1 MWNAFKDFSTYK
13 LYLKGSFR
21 MNPLDFLN
29 GIGEWGVANLP
40 NIVFSF
46 LTIIVG
52 YIVIKLVAREIKSL
66 RNQNRLEQHAAY
78 TLNRLLK
85 WIIFV
90 AVFSVILAQFGITLG
105 TVSGLLTVL
114 GGTIIGFAAINTL
127 GNTIAGLIVMTSRP
141 FKVGDRIFF
150 NGQFA
155 DVEAIELIYTKMR
168 TLDNVLVSIPNQE
181 LLKAE
186 IDNYGK
192 KSIVRRGCAITPGYD
207 VASELAETTL
217 LEAAN
222 RLVEMKEVLET
233 PKPYVWVT
241 KFGNYAVEY
250 TLYVFIQ
257 DIKRLPEIDSN
268 VKRTV
273 LESCKQHGIDI
284 STPTIIRSI
293 KDSKEKSEA

>member
-1 MWNAFKDFSTYK
+1 
-13 LYLKGSFR
+13 

-29 GIGEWGVANLP
+29 VIGKWAIANLP

-46 LTIIVG
+46 VTIIVG
-52 YIVIKLVAREIKSL
+52 YVVIKLVAREIRDL
-66 RNQNRLEQHAAY
+66 RNQKRLEEHAAY
-78 TLNRLLK
+78 TLNRLIK
-85 WIIFV
+85 WIVFV
-90 AVFSVILAQFGITLG
+90 AVFSIILAQFGITLG

-192 KSIVRRGCAITPGYD
+192 KSVVRRGCSITAGYELS
-207 VASELAETTL
+207 SEQVERAL

-222 RLVEMKEVLET
+222 RLVEMKDVLK
-233 PKPYVWVT
+233 KPEAYVWVT

-250 TLYVFIQ
+250 TLYVYIQ

-268 VKRTV
+268 LKRTV
-273 LESCKQHGIDI
+273 MDSCKQHGIDI
-284 STPTIIRSI
+284 CTPTIIRTV
-293 KDSKEKSEA
+293 KNGK

>member
-1 MWNAFKDFSTYK
+1 
-13 LYLKGSFR
+13 

-29 GIGEWGVANLP
+29 AISEWVIANSD
-40 NIVFSF
+40 NIVFSV
-46 LTIIVG
+46 LAIVVG
-52 YIVIKLVAREIKSL
+52 YIIIKVVAREIKSL
-66 RNQNRLEQHAAY
+66 RSQNRLEQHAAY
-78 TLNRLLK
+78 TLNRILK
-85 WIIFV
+85 WLIFV
-90 AVFSVILAQFGITLG
+90 GVFSIILAQFGVTLG
-105 TVSGLLTVL
+105 EVTGLLTVL

-127 GNTIAGLIVMTSRP
+127 GNMIAGLIVMTSRP

-155 DVEAIELIYTKMR
+155 DVKAIELIYTKMV

-192 KSIVRRGCAITPGYD
+192 NSVVRRGCSITPGYE
-207 VASELAETTL
+207 VASEQVETAL
-217 LEAAN
+217 LTAAN
-222 RLVEMKEVLET
+222 RLVELKDALKE
-233 PKPYVWVT
+233 PKAYVWVT

-268 VKRTV
+268 LKRTV
-273 LESCKQHGIDI
+273 LETCKQHGIDI
-284 STPTIIRSI
+284 STPTIIRSVKNGKI
-293 KDSKEKSEA
+293 

>member
-1 MWNAFKDFSTYK
+1 
-13 LYLKGSFR
+13 
-21 MNPLDFLN
+21 MNLLDFLDA
-29 GIGEWGVANLP
+29 IGEWANTNLP
-40 NIVFSF
+40 NIVFSV
-46 LTIIVG
+46 LAIVVG
-52 YIVIKLVAREIKSL
+52 YIIIRIVAREIKSL
-66 RNQNRLEQHAAY
+66 RSQNRLEQHAAY
-78 TLNRLLK
+78 TLNRILK
-85 WIIFV
+85 WVIFM
-90 AVFSVILAQFGITLG
+90 AVFSIILMQFGITLG
-105 TVSGLLTVL
+105 EVFGLVTLI
-114 GGTIIGFAAINTL
+114 GGTIIGFASINTL

-192 KSIVRRGCAITPGYD
+192 KSVVRRGCSITAGYE
-207 VASELAETTL
+207 VASEQVETAL

-222 RLVEMKEVLET
+222 RLVEMKDALKE
-233 PKPYVWVT
+233 PKAYVWVT

-268 VKRTV
+268 LKRTV
-273 LESCKQHGIDI
+273 LETCKQHGIDI
-284 STPTIIRSI
+284 STPTIIRSV
-293 KDSKEKSEA
+293 KNGEN

>member
-1 MWNAFKDFSTYK
+1 
-13 LYLKGSFR
+13 
-21 MNPLDFLN
+21 MNPLDFLDA
-29 GIGEWGVANLP
+29 IGEWCLANLP

-46 LTIIVG
+46 VAIVVG
-52 YIVIKLVAREIKSL
+52 YIIIKIVAREIKSL
-66 RNQNRLEQHAAY
+66 RNQKKLEEHAAY
-78 TLNRLLK
+78 TLNRILR
-85 WIIFV
+85 WVTFV
-90 AVFSVILAQFGITLG
+90 AVFSIILAQFGITLG
-105 TVSGLLTVL
+105 LVSGLLMIL

-127 GNTIAGLIVMTSRP
+127 GNMIAGLIVMTSRP

-192 KSIVRRGCAITPGYD
+192 KSVVRRGCSITAGYE
-207 VASELAETTL
+207 VASEQVETAL
-217 LEAAN
+217 LKAAN
-222 RLVEMKEVLET
+222 RLVELKDALKE
-233 PKPYVWVT
+233 PKAYVWVT

-268 VKRTV
+268 LKRTV
-273 LESCKQHGIDI
+273 LETCKQHGIDI
-284 STPTIIRSI
+284 STPTIIRSV
-293 KDSKEKSEA
+293 KKGEK

>member
-1 MWNAFKDFSTYK
+1 
-13 LYLKGSFR
+13 

-29 GIGEWGVANLP
+29 TIGEWAIANLP

-46 LTIIVG
+46 VTVIVG
-52 YIVIKLVAREIKSL
+52 YVVIKLVAREIKSL
-66 RNQNRLEQHAAY
+66 KNQKKLEEHAAY
-78 TLNRLLK
+78 TLNRILK
-85 WIIFV
+85 WVTFV
-90 AVFSVILAQFGITLG
+90 AVFSIILAQFGITLG

-192 KSIVRRGCAITPGYD
+192 KSIVRRGCSITAGYELT
-207 VASELAETTL
+207 SEQVERALM
-217 LEAAN
+217 EAAN
-222 RLVEMKEVLET
+222 RLVEMKDTLK
-233 PKPYVWVT
+233 KPEAYVWVT

-268 VKRTV
+268 LKRTV
-273 LESCKQHGIDI
+273 LDSCKQHGIDI
-284 STPTIIRSI
+284 CTPTIIRTV
-293 KDSKEKSEA
+293 KNGK

>member
-1 MWNAFKDFSTYK
+1 
-13 LYLKGSFR
+13 
-21 MNPLDFLN
+21 MNPLDFLDA
-29 GIGEWGVANLP
+29 IGEWCLVNLP

-46 LTIIVG
+46 VAIVVG
-52 YIVIKLVAREIKSL
+52 YIIIKVVAREIKSL
-66 RNQNRLEQHAAY
+66 RNQKKLEEHAAY
-78 TLNRLLK
+78 TLNRILR
-85 WIIFV
+85 WVTFV
-90 AVFSVILAQFGITLG
+90 AVFSIILAQFGITLG
-105 TVSGLLTVL
+105 VVSGLLTIL

-127 GNTIAGLIVMTSRP
+127 GNMIAGLIVMTSRP

-155 DVEAIELIYTKMR
+155 DVKAIELIYTKMV

-192 KSIVRRGCAITPGYD
+192 KSVVRRGCSITPGYE
-207 VASELAETTL
+207 VASEQVETAL

-222 RLVEMKEVLET
+222 RLVEMKDALKE
-233 PKPYVWVT
+233 PKAYVWVT

-268 VKRTV
+268 LKRTV
-273 LESCKQHGIDI
+273 LETCKQHEIDI
-284 STPTIIRSI
+284 STPTIIRSV
-293 KDSKEKSEA
+293 KKGEK

>member
-1 MWNAFKDFSTYK
+1 LNVKGKREGD
-13 LYLKGSFR
+13 YLV

-29 GIGEWGVANLP
+29 AMGEWAIANLS

-46 LTIIVG
+46 VTIIVG
-52 YIVIKLVAREIKSL
+52 YIVIKIVAREIRSL
-66 RNQNRLEQHAAY
+66 RKQNKLEEHAAY
-78 TLNRLLK
+78 TLNRILK
-85 WIIFV
+85 WLIFLG
-90 AVFSVILAQFGITLG
+90 VFSIILAQFGITLG

-192 KSIVRRGCAITPGYD
+192 KAVVRRACSVTPGYD
-207 VASELAETTL
+207 ISIELVETAL
-217 LEAAN
+217 MEAAN
-222 RLVEMKEVLET
+222 KLMKMNEILKE
-233 PKPYVWVT
+233 PKPYVWIT
-241 KFGNYAVEY
+241 QFENFAVKY
-250 TLYVFIQ
+250 TLYVFI
-257 DIKRLPEIDSN
+257 DNIKRLPQIDAAI
-268 VKRTV
+268 KKTV
-273 LESCKQHGIDI
+273 LESCNQHGIDI
-284 STPTIIRSI
+284 TTPTII
-293 KDSKEKSEA
+293 KKMKNTEEK

>member
-1 MWNAFKDFSTYK
+1 
-13 LYLKGSFR
+13 

-29 GIGEWGVANLP
+29 AIGEWAIANLS
-40 NIVFSF
+40 NIVFS
-46 LTIIVG
+46 LITIIVG
-52 YIVIKLVAREIKSL
+52 YVVIKLVAREIRSL
-66 RNQNRLEQHAAY
+66 RKQNKLEQHAAY
-78 TLNRLLK
+78 TLNRILK
-85 WIIFV
+85 WLIFV
-90 AVFSVILAQFGITLG
+90 GVFSIILAQFGITLG

-168 TLDNVLVSIPNQE
+168 TLDNVLISIPNQE

-192 KSIVRRGCAITPGYD
+192 KSVVRRACSITAGYD
-207 VASELAETTL
+207 LSSEQVETAL
-217 LEAAN
+217 LGAAK
-222 RLVEMKEVLET
+222 RLVEMEDVLEE
-233 PKPYVWVT
+233 PKAYVWVT

-257 DIKRLPEIDSN
+257 DIKRLPEIDATL
-268 VKRTV
+268 KRTV
-273 LESCKQHGIDI
+273 LESCKQQGIDI
-284 STPTIIRSI
+284 TTPTIIRSI
-293 KDSKEKSEA
+293 KED

>member
-1 MWNAFKDFSTYK
+1 
-13 LYLKGSFR
+13 

-29 GIGEWGVANLP
+29 VVGEWAIANLP

-46 LTIIVG
+46 LAIIVG
-52 YIVIKLVAREIKSL
+52 YIVIKFVTREIKSL
-66 RNQNRLEQHAAY
+66 RSQNRLEQHAAY
-78 TLNRLLK
+78 TLNRILK
-85 WIIFV
+85 WVIFM
-90 AVFSVILAQFGITLG
+90 AVFSIILMQFGITLG
-105 TVSGLLTVL
+105 EVFGLLTVI
-114 GGTIIGFAAINTL
+114 GGTIIGFASINTL
-127 GNTIAGLIVMTSRP
+127 GNTIAGLIVMSSRP
-141 FKVGDRIFF
+141 FRVGDRIFF

-192 KSIVRRGCAITPGYD
+192 KTVVRRGCSITAGYGLP
-207 VASELAETTL
+207 SEQVESAL

-222 RLVEMKEVLET
+222 KLVEMKDALKE
-233 PKPYVWVT
+233 PKAYVWVT

-257 DIKRLPEIDSN
+257 DIKRLPQIDSN
-268 VKRTV
+268 LKRAV

-284 STPTIIRSI
+284 STPTIIRTV
-293 KDSKEKSEA
+293 KNGK

>member
-1 MWNAFKDFSTYK
+1 
-13 LYLKGSFR
+13 

-29 GIGEWGVANLP
+29 AIGEWAIENSD
-40 NIVFSF
+40 NIVFSV
-46 LTIIVG
+46 IAIVVG
-52 YIVIKLVAREIKSL
+52 YIIIKVVAREIKSL
-66 RNQNRLEQHAAY
+66 RSQNRLEQHAAY
-78 TLNRLLK
+78 TLNRILK
-85 WIIFV
+85 WVTFM
-90 AVFSVILAQFGITLG
+90 AVFSIILMQFGITLG
-105 TVSGLLTVL
+105 EVFGLVTLI
-114 GGTIIGFAAINTL
+114 GGTIIGFASINTL

-192 KSIVRRGCAITPGYD
+192 KSVVRRGCSITAGYEL
-207 VASELAETTL
+207 ASEQVETAL

-222 RLVEMKEVLET
+222 RLVEMKDALKE
-233 PKPYVWVT
+233 PKAYVWVT

-257 DIKRLPEIDSN
+257 DIKRLPLIDSN
-268 VKRTV
+268 LKRTV
-273 LESCKQHGIDI
+273 LETCKQHGIDI
-284 STPTIIRSI
+284 STPTIIRSV
-293 KDSKEKSEA
+293 KKGEN

>member
-1 MWNAFKDFSTYK
+1 
-13 LYLKGSFR
+13 
-21 MNPLDFLN
+21 
-29 GIGEWGVANLP
+29 
-40 NIVFSF
+40 VFSF

-66 RNQNRLEQHAAY
+66 RSQNRLEQHAAY
-78 TLNRLLK
+78 TLNRILK
-85 WIIFV
+85 WVIFV
-90 AVFSVILAQFGITLG
+90 AVLSIILAQFGITLG
-105 TVSGLLTVL
+105 EVSGLLTVL

-192 KSIVRRGCAITPGYD
+192 KSVVRRGCSITPGYE
-207 VASELAETTL
+207 VASEQAETAL

-222 RLVEMKEVLET
+222 RLVEINDVLKT
-233 PKPYVWVT
+233 PKVYVWVT
-241 KFGNYAVEY
+241 NFGNYAVEY

-257 DIKRLPEIDSN
+257 DIKRLSEIDSN
-268 VKRTV
+268 IKRAV
-273 LESCKQHGIDI
+273 LESCKHHGIDI
-284 STPTIIRSI
+284 STPMIIRTVQ
-293 KDSKEKSEA
+293 DSKEKSKS

>member
-1 MWNAFKDFSTYK
+1 MWNAFKDYSRYN
-13 LYLKGSFR
+13 LDLKGSFG

-29 GIGEWGVANLP
+29 AIGEWAIKNSP
-40 NIVFSF
+40 NIVFSV
-46 LTIIVG
+46 LAIVVG
-52 YIVIKLVAREIKSL
+52 YIIIKVVAREIKSL
-66 RNQNRLEQHAAY
+66 KSQNRLEQHAAY
-78 TLNRLLK
+78 TLNRILK
-85 WIIFV
+85 WITFL
-90 AVFSVILAQFGITLG
+90 AVLSVILMQFGITLG
-105 TVSGLLTVL
+105 EVFGLVTLI
-114 GGTIIGFAAINTL
+114 GGTIIGFASINTL
-127 GNTIAGLIVMTSRP
+127 GNTIAGLIVMSSRP

-192 KSIVRRGCAITPGYD
+192 KSVVRRGCSITAGYE
-207 VASELAETTL
+207 VASEQVETAL
-217 LEAAN
+217 LEAAK
-222 RLVEMKEVLET
+222 RLVEMKDALKE
-233 PKPYVWVT
+233 PKAYVWVT

-268 VKRTV
+268 LKRTV
-273 LESCKQHGIDI
+273 LETCKQHGIDI
-284 STPTIIRSI
+284 STPTIIRSV
-293 KDSKEKSEA
+293 KNGEN

>member
-1 MWNAFKDFSTYK
+1 
-13 LYLKGSFR
+13 

-29 GIGEWGVANLP
+29 AIGEWAIANLP

-46 LTIIVG
+46 VTVIVG
-52 YIVIKLVAREIKSL
+52 YVVIKLVAREIKSL
-66 RNQNRLEQHAAY
+66 KNQKKLEEHAAY
-78 TLNRLLK
+78 TLNRILK
-85 WIIFV
+85 WVTFV
-90 AVFSVILAQFGITLG
+90 AVFSIILAQFGITLG

-192 KSIVRRGCAITPGYD
+192 KSIVRRGCSITAGYELT
-207 VASELAETTL
+207 SEQVERALM
-217 LEAAN
+217 EAAN
-222 RLVEMKEVLET
+222 RLVEMKDTLK
-233 PKPYVWVT
+233 KPEAYVWVT

-268 VKRTV
+268 LKRTV
-273 LESCKQHGIDI
+273 LDSCKQHGIDI
-284 STPTIIRSI
+284 CTPTIIRTV
-293 KDSKEKSEA
+293 KNGK

>member
-1 MWNAFKDFSTYK
+1 
-13 LYLKGSFR
+13 

-29 GIGEWGVANLP
+29 AIGEWVIANSD
-40 NIVFSF
+40 NIVFSV
-46 LTIIVG
+46 LTIVVG
-52 YIVIKLVAREIKSL
+52 YIIIKVVAREIKSL
-66 RNQNRLEQHAAY
+66 RSQNRLEQHAAY
-78 TLNRLLK
+78 TLNRILK
-85 WIIFV
+85 WLIFM
-90 AVFSVILAQFGITLG
+90 AVFSIILAQFGVTLG
-105 TVSGLLTVL
+105 EVSGLLTVL

-127 GNTIAGLIVMTSRP
+127 GNMIAGLIVMTSRP

-192 KSIVRRGCAITPGYD
+192 KNVVRRGCSITPGYE
-207 VASELAETTL
+207 VASEQVENAL

-222 RLVEMKEVLET
+222 RLVEMKDVLRE
-233 PKPYVWVT
+233 PKAYVWVT

-257 DIKRLPEIDSN
+257 EIKRLPEIDSN
-268 VKRTV
+268 LKRTV
-273 LESCKQHGIDI
+273 LETCKKHGIDI
-284 STPTIIRSI
+284 STPTIIRSV
-293 KDSKEKSEA
+293 KNGEN